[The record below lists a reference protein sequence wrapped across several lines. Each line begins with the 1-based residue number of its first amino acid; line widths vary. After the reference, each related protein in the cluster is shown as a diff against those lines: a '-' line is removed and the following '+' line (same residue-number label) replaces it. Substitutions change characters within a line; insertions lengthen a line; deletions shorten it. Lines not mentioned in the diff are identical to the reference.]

1 MDSIATVSKIKS
13 LMICPKCKSSNLRY
27 SSSKIQCVSCNSTY
41 EYCGN
46 HPVMVDFNKSVL
58 NKKEFFENSG
68 NSFVKRRKVS
78 IPKKIKIFFS
88 SDSYITRK
96 NIKKIINLLS
106 VLYNPRILIIGGG
119 TVGNGIENIY
129 LKYENI
135 ISFDI
140 YSTKN
145 ITLIA
150 DSHSIPFK
158 NSTFDL
164 VIIQAVLEHVLEPN
178 LVVSEIE
185 RVMKEDGLI
194 YSETPFMQ
202 QVHEGAYDF
211 TRFTESGHRYL
222 FKNFDCINSGF
233 TKGLGTSL
241 VWSLAYFFKG
251 IFRSQIIFQLTK
263 VLFFWLKYFDKLIP
277 NKYNIDGA
285 SGCYFLGKKNK
296 KILSNNDIIGFY
308 DR

>member
-1 MDSIATVSKIKS
+1 MGSIATISEIKNF
-13 LMICPKCKSSNLRY
+13 LICPTCKSAELTHFY
-27 SSSKIQCVSCNSTY
+27 KKIQCNRCNTIY
-41 EYCGN
+41 KYCNN

-58 NKKEFFENSG
+58 NKKKFFENDGS
-68 NSFVKRRKVS
+68 SFVKRRKVS
-78 IPKKIKIFFS
+78 IPKKIKNFFS
-88 SDSYITRK
+88 SDSRITKK
-96 NIKKIINLLS
+96 NIYKIINLLN
-106 VLYNPRILIIGGG
+106 VYKNPRILIIGGG
-119 TVGNGIENIY
+119 TMGNGIENLY
-129 LKYENI
+129 KFENI

-140 YSTKN
+140 YSSKH

-150 DSHSIPFK
+150 DAHSLPFK
-158 NSTFDL
+158 NLSFDL

-185 RVMKEDGLI
+185 RVTKGNGLV

-241 VWSLAYFFKG
+241 
-251 IFRSQIIFQLTK
+251 I
-263 VLFFWLKYFDKLIP
+263 
-277 NKYNIDGA
+277 
-285 SGCYFLGKKNK
+285 
-296 KILSNNDIIGFY
+296 
-308 DR
+308 